1 MQPMR
6 GNALRTALG
15 VVVLVLVPA
24 VAGALSFTSSAGVTT
39 TPAVAVVGD
48 SLAWQA
54 DASIE
59 NALAHSGYGNRVS
72 VNPGHAL
79 TTGWAQSELK
89 EDLQL
94 KRFGIIVV
102 ETASNDSFEVA
113 RAKESIAEYSGLLAN
128 LLRAATGR
136 CVVVVNA
143 KVDVTPFY
151 YGPGAALAVNR
162 AISQS
167 AVTHS
172 NERVV
177 AWNREAQAHRSW
189 FRSDLLHFTSVTPVA
204 SLAGDPP
211 PSSDQSAGDKAFARA
226 ILAGVRS
233 CQGPQSTVAIG

>member
-1 MQPMR
+1 
-6 GNALRTALG
+6 
-15 VVVLVLVPA
+15 
-24 VAGALSFTSSAGVTT
+24 
-39 TPAVAVVGD
+39 
-48 SLAWQA
+48 
-54 DASIE
+54 
-59 NALAHSGYGNRVS
+59 
-72 VNPGHAL
+72 
-79 TTGWAQSELK
+79 
-89 EDLQL
+89 
-94 KRFGIIVV
+94 
-102 ETASNDSFEVA
+102 
-113 RAKESIAEYSGLLAN
+113 LAN

-204 SLAGDPP
+204 SLEGDPP

-233 CQGPQSTVAIG
+233 CQGPQSGVAIG